1 MSDFD
6 KAFELLIGNEGGYVN
21 NPADPGGETNWGIT
35 RAVAI
40 DNGYTGN
47 MKSMPKE
54 TAKQIYKKMYWE
66 KLQCDQLSF
75 VVAFQLFDAGVNH
88 GNSQA
93 VKFLQRALSVVDDGV
108 IGAKTIATTNSLDDL
123 QIVMLFNAERIEFY
137 SSLKTFS
144 TFGKGWVRRV
154 ASNLKLATPPAV

>member
-21 NPADPGGETNWGIT
+21 NQKDPGGETNWGIT
-35 RAVAI
+35 KTVAVA
-40 DNGYTGN
+40 NGYAGDMRT
-47 MKSMPKE
+47 MPKE
-54 TAKQIYKKMYWE
+54 TAKGIYKKMYWDR
-66 KLQCDQLSF
+66 LQCDQLPF

-108 IGAKTIATTNSLDDL
+108 IGAKTIAATNSLDDL
-123 QIVMLFNAERIEFY
+123 QIVALFNAERIEFY

-154 ASNLKLATPPAV
+154 ASNMKLAAK

>member
-6 KAFELLIGNEGGYVN
+6 KAFDLLIGNEGGYVN
-21 NPADPGGETNWGIT
+21 NPKDPGGETNWGIT
-35 RAVAI
+35 KTVAVA
-40 DNGYTGN
+40 NGYAGDMRT
-47 MKSMPKE
+47 MPKE
-54 TAKQIYKKMYWE
+54 AAKGIYKKMYWD
-66 KLQCDQLSF
+66 KLQCDQLGF
-75 VVAFQLFDAGVNH
+75 AVAFQLFDAGVNH

-108 IGAKTIATTNSLDDL
+108 IGAKTIAATNSLDDL

-137 SSLKTFS
+137 AALKTFS

-154 ASNLKLATPPAV
+154 ASNLKLAAK

>member
-6 KAFELLIGNEGGYVN
+6 KAFDLLIGNEGGYVN

-35 RAVAI
+35 RTVAV
-40 DNGYTGN
+40 DNGYAGS
-47 MKSMPKE
+47 MKLMPKE
-54 TAKQIYKKMYWE
+54 TAKQIYKKMYWD
-66 KLQCDQLSF
+66 KLQCDQLPF

-88 GNSQA
+88 GNAQA
-93 VKFLQRALSVVDDGV
+93 AKFLQRALSVVDDGV
-108 IGAKTIATTNSLDDL
+108 IGAKTISAISTLDDI

-137 SSLKTFS
+137 TALKTFS

-154 ASNLKLATPPAV
+154 ASNLKLAAK

>member
-1 MSDFD
+1 MSNFD

-21 NPADPGGETNWGIT
+21 NPSDPGGETNWGIT
-35 RAVAI
+35 KAVAVA
-40 DNGYTGN
+40 NGYTGD
-47 MKSMPKE
+47 MRAMPKE
-54 TAKQIYKKMYWE
+54 TAKGIYKKMYWD
-66 KLQCDQLSF
+66 KLQCDQLPF

-108 IGAKTIATTNSLDDL
+108 IGAKTIAATNSLDDL

-137 SSLKTFS
+137 AALKTFS

-154 ASNLKLATPPAV
+154 ASNLKLAAK

>member
-1 MSDFD
+1 MSNFD
-6 KAFELLIGNEGGYVN
+6 KAFDLLIGNEGGYVN
-21 NPADPGGETNWGIT
+21 NQADPGGETNWGIT
-35 RAVAI
+35 RTVAV
-40 DNGYTGN
+40 DNGYDGS
-47 MKSMPKE
+47 MKLMPKE
-54 TAKQIYKKMYWE
+54 TAKQIYKKMYWD

-108 IGAKTIATTNSLDDL
+108 IGAKTIAATNSLDDL

-154 ASNLKLATPPAV
+154 ASNLKLAAK

>member
-1 MSDFD
+1 MSNFD
-6 KAFELLIGNEGGYVN
+6 KAFDLLIGNEGGYVN

-35 RAVAI
+35 RAVAV
-40 DNGYTGN
+40 DNGYTDS

-54 TAKQIYKKMYWE
+54 TAKQIYKKMYWD
-66 KLQCDQLSF
+66 KLQCDQLPF

-88 GNSQA
+88 GNAQA

-108 IGAKTIATTNSLDDL
+108 IGAKTIAATNALDDL

-137 SSLKTFS
+137 AALKTFS

-154 ASNLKLATPPAV
+154 ASNLKLAAK

>member
-1 MSDFD
+1 MNGFD
-6 KAFELLIGNEGGYVN
+6 KAFDLLIGNEGGYVN
-21 NPADPGGETNWGIT
+21 NPKDPGGETNWGIT
-35 RAVAI
+35 RTVAV
-40 DNGYTGN
+40 DNGYDGS
-47 MKSMPKE
+47 MKLMPKE
-54 TAKQIYKKMYWE
+54 TAKGIYKKMYWD
-66 KLQCDQLSF
+66 KLQCDQLPF

-108 IGAKTIATTNSLDDL
+108 IGAQTIAAVSKLDDL

-137 SSLKTFS
+137 AALKTFS

-154 ASNLKLATPPAV
+154 ASNLKLAAK

>member
-21 NPADPGGETNWGIT
+21 NQKDPGGETNWGIT
-35 RAVAI
+35 KTVAVA
-40 DNGYTGN
+40 NGYAGDMRT
-47 MKSMPKE
+47 MPKE
-54 TAKQIYKKMYWE
+54 TAKGIYKKMYWDR
-66 KLQCDQLSF
+66 LQCDQLPF

-88 GNSQA
+88 GNLQA
-93 VKFLQRALSVVDDGV
+93 VKFLQRALSVADDGV
-108 IGAKTIATTNSLDDL
+108 IGAKTIAAVSKLEDL

-137 SSLKTFS
+137 AALKTFS

-154 ASNLKLATPPAV
+154 ASNLKLAAK

>member
-1 MSDFD
+1 
-6 KAFELLIGNEGGYVN
+6 
-21 NPADPGGETNWGIT
+21 
-35 RAVAI
+35 
-40 DNGYTGN
+40 

-54 TAKQIYKKMYWE
+54 TAKQIYKKMYWD
-66 KLQCDQLSF
+66 KLQCDQLGF

-93 VKFLQRALSVVDDGV
+93 VKFLQRSLSVVDDGV
-108 IGAKTIATTNSLDDL
+108 IGAKTIAATNSLDDL

-137 SSLKTFS
+137 AALKTFS

-154 ASNLKLATPPAV
+154 ASNLKLAAK